1 MPSLSF
7 ARNKDQSNRHRA
19 AGPSSCADRMA
30 AGQARFCSLRR
41 SPSDPSAPAPKRRRT
56 APDGPPARNR
66 PPPPATVVSDQ
77 LSKDENVCSS
87 LNGIR
92 FVPKMPPLLGHAPRS
107 GSFQRQTVPIG
118 LLDTPSR
125 LSDHPAKPVRRGDR
139 CRRVASRSWARPIR
153 REVPDNKIDADLLPR
168 LTVDDLKDIG
178 VSVVGDRRRLLDAI
192 ALIAGASRPA
202 DLPASPRKS
211 APSNRPLKAKTS

>member
-1 MPSLSF
+1 MPSRSF

-30 AGQARFCSLRR
+30 ADQARFCSLRR

-77 LSKDENVCSS
+77 LSKDEHVCSC

-92 FVPKMPPLLGHAPRS
+92 FVPKMPPLLGHAPS
-107 GSFQRQTVPIG
+107 
-118 LLDTPSR
+118 
-125 LSDHPAKPVRRGDR
+125 AARG
-139 CRRVASRSWARPIR
+139 
-153 REVPDNKIDADLLPR
+153 
-168 LTVDDLKDIG
+168 
-178 VSVVGDRRRLLDAI
+178 
-192 ALIAGASRPA
+192 RPA
-202 DLPASPRKS
+202 AFREPS
-211 APSNRPLKAKTS
+211 ANGQLELHLLTLDSVIVER